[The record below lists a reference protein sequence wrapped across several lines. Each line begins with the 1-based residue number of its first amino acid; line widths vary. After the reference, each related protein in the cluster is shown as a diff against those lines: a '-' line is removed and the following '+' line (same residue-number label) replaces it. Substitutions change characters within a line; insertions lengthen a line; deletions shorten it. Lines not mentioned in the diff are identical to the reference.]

1 MLLKTALAIPK
12 ATLMLQAIKMQPLLK
27 VKAIETLSVTILGSI
42 PTQLP
47 VVGQKRRP
55 RRCLPY
61 FLEVAPIY
69 ANMNDDDD
77 DVDDDDNDDEN
88 DDDIVVKGGE
98 GRTTESI
105 RSGLKDARVVKG
117 LGDKVKR

>member
-1 MLLKTALAIPK
+1 
-12 ATLMLQAIKMQPLLK
+12 
-27 VKAIETLSVTILGSI
+27 
-42 PTQLP
+42 
-47 VVGQKRRP
+47 
-55 RRCLPY
+55 
-61 FLEVAPIY
+61 
-69 ANMNDDDD
+69 MNDDDD

>member
-1 MLLKTALAIPK
+1 
-12 ATLMLQAIKMQPLLK
+12 
-27 VKAIETLSVTILGSI
+27 
-42 PTQLP
+42 
-47 VVGQKRRP
+47 
-55 RRCLPY
+55 
-61 FLEVAPIY
+61 
-69 ANMNDDDD
+69 MNDDDD

-105 RSGLKDARVVKG
+105 RTGLKDARVVKG